1 MKTVMINNKEYKMS
15 DILSYL
21 ALIVITPI
29 LILGF
34 LIGIIKIEDLVKLLS
49 LIFITVILQALK
61 Y

>member
-1 MKTVMINNKEYKMS
+1 MKPVMINNREYKVS

-21 ALIVITPI
+21 ALIIIAPI

-34 LIGIIKIEDLVKLLS
+34 LIGIIPIEDLVKLLS